1 LPTSTLVAIN
11 IYPHRLSIF
20 QTQSLFYFLPFSL
33 MLVVGLMLLLPNELV
48 TQIIIHSN
56 KYDLVFHY
64 LNIQNKICGTFWRI
78 CDSDELLVHVSLP

>member
-1 LPTSTLVAIN
+1 
-11 IYPHRLSIF
+11 
-20 QTQSLFYFLPFSL
+20 